1 MIQMIMK
8 CADPTAMS
16 SSAAHGTTYM
26 IQPEQSVKLSWHRDR
41 ATRAGVTYMFVLI
54 HFVSDSPFAESESL
68 FVTVTSTID
77 TCTTSKL
84 ITSINRMSCLLKLLL
99 RGGYDATIMLL
110 PFYSSSSSL
119 RCIKIIRH
127 QTRTFWLS
135 RLLITVVGRKR
146 LIANL
151 ECQAAY

>member
-1 MIQMIMK
+1 MLAWYYIHDTTGTK
-8 CADPTAMS
+8 CKAVLASRSGHSGRCYVHVCFDP
-16 SSAAHGTTYM
+16 
-26 IQPEQSVKLSWHRDR
+26 
-41 ATRAGVTYMFVLI
+41 F
-54 HFVSDSPFAESESL
+54 PFADSESL

-77 TCTTSKL
+77 TCTASKL
-84 ITSINRMSCLLKLLL
+84 TTSINRMSCILKLLL
-99 RGGYDATIMLL
+99 CGGYDATIMLL

-135 RLLITVVGRKR
+135 LGYSFTVAGRKR